1 MNYLHLIL
9 ALGLLCLPASA
20 SAQAAGDEEPADES
34 GGDDEASDESGGDD
48 EASDES
54 GGDEA
59 AEESAGDD
67 TTETGE
73 GEERTTKPASD
84 EEAEAEPAENTTEES
99 VEFPDPASFYNDEAP
114 DSDAVVEP
122 TGPTGPM
129 FHRSA
134 ADYRSLVT
142 AISFSVGGGRL
153 ASIDPGLAGL
163 RGSGDLRYDQFEL
176 GVMLLPRLGL
186 SASVMTTNT
195 GSSSVDGLYDE
206 IEGESLVLGVTPKIR
221 SWEVSARLIP
231 TPPFFPIRGYVRA
244 GGGAHHM
251 HLRITDYSADGNLG
265 QYDERGVAGFAVLG
279 LGAEISSP
287 NGVRGHSIPVTA
299 ALVLE
304 GGARIGGGGDVVA
317 APSAD
322 LSSFGRLDVGPWYFR
337 AAFKVSFWPKPRVAL
352 DAG

>member
-20 SAQAAGDEEPADES
+20 SAQASEDEGSGDES
-34 GGDDEASDESGGDD
+34 GDDESGDAESSDAESGDEASS
-48 EASDES
+48 
-54 GGDEA
+54 DEA
-59 AEESAGDD
+59 AEESAGEENAESPQG
-67 TTETGE
+67 ETSSEAAAG
-73 GEERTTKPASD
+73 D
-84 EEAEAEPAENTTEES
+84 EAAEES
-99 VEFPDPASFYNDEAP
+99 VEFPDPASFEDDASAE
-114 DSDAVVEP
+114 DSGVVEP

-153 ASIDPGLAGL
+153 ASADPGLVGL
-163 RGSGDLRYDQFEL
+163 RGSDALRYDQFEL

-206 IEGESLVLGVTPKIR
+206 IEGESLVLDVTPKIR

-251 HLRITDYSADGNLG
+251 HLQIIDYSADGNLR
-265 QYDERGVAGFAVLG
+265 QRDERGVAGFAVLG

-337 AAFKVSFWPKPRVAL
+337 AAFKLSFWPKPRVAL